1 MPRMD
6 DQRIDKWLWCA
17 RFYKTRALAV
27 DAIKA
32 GRIAVN
38 GQLAKPSKSV
48 NPGDTLLIR
57 QPPYEIT
64 LEVRG
69 VAKQRVGAPEARKL
83 YEETPDSIA
92 ARERLRE
99 QLRLSAVVEDQRS
112 GKLDRKDRRAREAL
126 KRGGWGA
133 D

>member
-1 MPRMD
+1 MD
-6 DQRIDKWLWCA
+6 DQRLDKWLWCA

-32 GRIAVN
+32 GRVMVN
-38 GQLAKPSKSV
+38 GQVAKPSKSV

-57 QPPYEIT
+57 QPPFEIA

-69 VAKQRVGAPEARKL
+69 VARQRLGAPQAREL
-83 YEETPDSIA
+83 YEEAAASIA

-99 QLRLSAVVEDQRS
+99 QLRLSAVIEDPRS
-112 GKLDRKDRRAREAL
+112 GKLNKKDRREREAL
-126 KRGGWGA
+126 KRGAWTTE
-133 D
+133 